1 MSRQDVRAL
10 KPTELVMALS
20 QLTGWGFFGDGEH
33 IAIEKSF
40 QFETH
45 VQTMLFVNSV
55 GWLSEQLNHH
65 PELVVNHGRCVVRW
79 RTHDVKGLSALDFE
93 AAKQTD
99 GLVPHDPS

>member
-10 KPTELVMALS
+10 KPTEVVMALS
-20 QLTGWGFFGDGEH
+20 QLKGWGFFGDGEH

-40 QFETH
+40 EFQTH
-45 VQTMLFVNSV
+45 VQTLLFVNSV

-65 PELVVNHGRCVVRW
+65 PELVVNHARCVVRW

-93 AAKQTD
+93 AAEKTD
-99 GLVPHDPS
+99 GLVPHVPS

>member
-1 MSRQDVRAL
+1 MSRLEIRAL
-10 KPTELVMALS
+10 KPTEVVMALS
-20 QLTGWGFFGDGEH
+20 QLTGWSLSGDGER

-40 QFETH
+40 EFETH

-65 PELVVNHGRCVVRW
+65 PELVVNYGRCVVRW
-79 RTHDVKGLSALDFE
+79 RTHDVQGLSALDFE

-99 GLVPHDPS
+99 GLVPA